1 VFSTT
6 KLTLNLD
13 NIQGDAVVGLQKDVE
28 YFIFFKIVAIGVFR
42 NLLKRHLVRRLTSAR
57 LAHDRELVA
66 ARRQRLGLRA
76 SEMWLGVNLG
86 FTNDGL
92 TQLLGPRRPQF
103 DPSFERGAS
112 HPDTIAI
119 LNDPAPSAW
128 VSGFLSDRIDGVLLI
143 TGPDKAAIQ
152 SQYRQILAELG
163 NSIKPIYAEI
173 AARRPGAHRRKEHF
187 GFTDGISLPGIRGLT
202 PKGTPGR
209 ELAWPGEF
217 VLGYPRQNR
226 HDSEKPG
233 PIAAMPVEWA
243 RDGSYLVFR
252 RLEQGVPEFRR
263 FVGVQAARQG
273 INPELIASRMVG
285 RWRSG
290 APLELA
296 PRWDNPGLG
305 ADDARNNEFS
315 YASDPFGEVCPFA
328 AHIRRVNPRDAAET
342 GQSESATPRI
352 FRAGISFG
360 PEVGPAETTTTQ
372 SRGLMFTCYQ
382 SSIEQQFELIQ
393 RRANSESI
401 LARNRLGG
409 AAARSAGH
417 DAVIGQGIRADMP
430 QQAGLTTE
438 SALRN
443 QWKTLEKQNQ
453 FVFLTAAGYFFMPS
467 LSALRTALT

>member
-1 VFSTT
+1 MLPAAELV
-6 KLTLNLD
+6 LDLD
-13 NIQGDAVVGLQKDVE
+13 NIQGDTVVGLQKVVE
-28 YFIFFKIVAIGVFR
+28 YFIFYKILTVTSFR
-42 NLLKRHLVRRLTSAR
+42 RLVKSHLVRRLTSAR
-57 LAHDRELVA
+57 LAHDRDLVA
-66 ARRQRLGLRA
+66 ARRQSPGVRA
-76 SEMWLGVNLG
+76 SEMWIGVNLG
-86 FTNDGL
+86 FTNNGL

-112 HPDTIAI
+112 HPDTIAM

-128 VSGFLSDRIDGVLLI
+128 VNGFLSDRIDGVLLI

-187 GFTDGISLPGIRGLT
+187 GFTDGISLPGVRGLT

-209 ELAWPGEF
+209 ELVWPGEF
-217 VLGYPRQNR
+217 VLGYPRQDWL
-226 HDSEKPG
+226 DSEKPG
-233 PIAAMPVEWA
+233 PIAAMPADWA

-273 INPELIASRMVG
+273 TNPELIASRMVG

-290 APLELA
+290 TPLELA
-296 PRWDNPGLG
+296 PRWDDPGLG
-305 ADDARNNEFS
+305 ADDARNNKFS

-328 AHIRRVNPRDAAET
+328 AHIRRVNPRDGAET
-342 GQSESATPRI
+342 GHSGSAAPRI

-372 SRGLMFTCYQ
+372 SRGLMFVCYQ
-382 SSIEQQFELIQ
+382 SSIGQQFEVMQ
-393 RRANSESI
+393 RQANSETIS
-401 LARNRLGG
+401 ARNRLSG
-409 AAARSAGH
+409 AAAIPAGH
-417 DAVIGQGIRADMP
+417 DALIGQSVGVAMP
-430 QQAGLTTE
+430 QQAGLAAE
-438 SALRN
+438 YVLRN
-443 QWKTLEKQNQ
+443 RWKTLEKQNQ